1 MTDTHNT
8 EAAQES
14 RRLAIIRVTMIGFG
28 ANLILFVAKLAAGIF
43 GRSSAMVADAI
54 HSLSDFATDVI
65 VIMFVNLSSKPRDE
79 SHDYGHGKYET
90 LATVI
95 IGLALMAVAAV
106 LCINGCTAVWD
117 FAHDRHIDRPES
129 IAVAAALVSIVA
141 KEALYRYTAARGRS
155 LSSTAVTANA
165 LHHRSDALSSVGTLA
180 GIGMAHFMG
189 ESWIVLDPIASIIVS
204 ILIAISAIEMLIPNL
219 NELLEKSLPRE
230 TEDEIV
236 SIIMQDRQIQNCH
249 NLKTRKI
256 GSTFAIDA
264 HIRVD
269 GSMTVDESHRITEE
283 VERRL
288 RSQYGSQTLVGI
300 HVEPLK
306 ASHATRHEQI

>member
-1 MTDTHNT
+1 
-8 EAAQES
+8 
-14 RRLAIIRVTMIGFG
+14 
-28 ANLILFVAKLAAGIF
+28 
-43 GRSSAMVADAI
+43 
-54 HSLSDFATDVI
+54 
-65 VIMFVNLSSKPRDE
+65 
-79 SHDYGHGKYET
+79 
-90 LATVI
+90 
-95 IGLALMAVAAV
+95 
-106 LCINGCTAVWD
+106 
-117 FAHDRHIDRPES
+117 
-129 IAVAAALVSIVA
+129 
-141 KEALYRYTAARGRS
+141 
-155 LSSTAVTANA
+155 
-165 LHHRSDALSSVGTLA
+165 
-180 GIGMAHFMG
+180 MG
-189 ESWIVLDPIASIIVS
+189 EGWIVLDPIASIIVS

-264 HIRVD
+264 HIR
-269 GSMTVDESHRITEE
+269 MTVDESHRITEE